1 MNKRL
6 TDIVAVERLN
16 RDVFRIS
23 LALVA
28 SDAENLDFFA
38 GQYLDLSLPDGKKAS
53 FSIASAPDLGRIL
66 ELHIRHMP
74 GSVIN
79 EGILDYLQTQQQ
91 VEITL
96 PMGSCFLKACD
107 VIDKNTH
114 LVFAAA
120 STGFAQTKS
129 LVEHLLANGISN
141 PIDVYWGARVEEDM
155 YLETLAKQWAEHHAN
170 LRFIPVVS
178 EPAKS
183 PGWSGRTGLLPDA
196 ISDDLTSIEA
206 VQLFAS
212 GSPAMVYAL
221 LDRMEA
227 RGMQQ
232 EQIHSDVFAY
242 APRP

>member
-16 RDVFRIS
+16 RDVFRITLS
-23 LALVA
+23 LVA
-28 SDAENLDFFA
+28 SDTDSLDFCA

-53 FSIASAPDLGRIL
+53 FSIASAPDLGRTL

-79 EGILDYLQTQQQ
+79 EGILDHLQTQQQ

-107 VIDKNTH
+107 IADESAH

-129 LVEHLLANGISN
+129 MVEHLLANGISN

-155 YLETLAKQWAEHHAN
+155 YLENLAKQWAERHAN

-178 EPAKS
+178 EPSKS
-183 PGWSGRTGLLPDA
+183 PGWTGRTGLLPDA
-196 ISDDLTSIEA
+196 ISEDLTSVDN

-221 LDRMEA
+221 LDRFEA
-227 RGMQQ
+227 RGLKPQ
-232 EQIHSDVFAY
+232 QIHSDVFAY

>member
-1 MNKRL
+1 MDKRL

-16 RDVFRIS
+16 RDVFRVT

-28 SDAENLDFFA
+28 SDADKLEFFA

-53 FSIASAPDLGRIL
+53 FSIASAPDLGRTL

-79 EGILDYLQTQQQ
+79 EGILDHLQTQQQ

-96 PMGSCFLKACD
+96 PMGSCFLQAGG
-107 VIDKNTH
+107 IAEHAH
-114 LVFAAA
+114 LIFAAA

-129 LVEHLLANGISN
+129 MVEHLLANGAGN

-155 YLETLAKQWAEHHAN
+155 YLESLAQGWAEKHAN

-196 ISDDLTSIEA
+196 ISDDLTSVEN

-221 LDRMEA
+221 LDRFEA
-227 RGMQQ
+227 RGLQP

>member
-1 MNKRL
+1 VNKRL
-6 TDIVAVERLN
+6 TDIVTVERLN
-16 RDVFRIS
+16 RDVFRIR
-23 LALVA
+23 LALVT
-28 SDAENLDFFA
+28 SDADSLEFFA
-38 GQYLDLSLPDGKKAS
+38 GQYLDLCLPDGKKAS
-53 FSIASAPDLGRIL
+53 FSIASAPDLGRTV

-79 EGILDYLQTQQQ
+79 EGILHYLQTQQQ
-91 VEITL
+91 VEIIL
-96 PMGSCFLKACD
+96 PMGNCFLQACD
-107 VIDKNTH
+107 VTEH
-114 LVFAAA
+114 LHLIFAAA

-129 LVEHLLANGISN
+129 MVEHLLANGISN

-155 YLETLAKQWAEHHAN
+155 YLEVLAKEWAQSHTN
-170 LRFIPVVS
+170 LRFIPIVS

-196 ISDDLTSIEA
+196 ISDDLSSVEN

-221 LDRMEA
+221 LDKFEA
-227 RGMQQ
+227 RGMQP